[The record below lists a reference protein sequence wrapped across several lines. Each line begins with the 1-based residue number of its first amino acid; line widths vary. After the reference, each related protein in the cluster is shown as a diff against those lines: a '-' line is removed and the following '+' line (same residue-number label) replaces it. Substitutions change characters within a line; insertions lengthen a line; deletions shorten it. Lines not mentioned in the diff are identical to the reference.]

1 MSQVPESHTPV
12 PPPAPADVAA
22 VANQRQMGELHD
34 ARVVAGA
41 GAIARPGMVIL
52 AVSLVVAVVGLRQT
66 GLVGFIGL
74 LAVFGVMI
82 GLITLAYALKTA
94 LVGGDDW
101 YLYTGGVV
109 DARRR
114 EIRPIPWS
122 EVTGITRKR
131 MGNKASRHGGLMNP
145 DTVGGYVLSLRDG
158 SRVHLTAHEAFDD
171 GARLGDHLESLAA
184 HAGLPVTG

>member
-1 MSQVPESHTPV
+1 MTQVPESHTPV
-12 PPPAPADVAA
+12 PPPAPAEVAA
-22 VANQRQMGELHD
+22 AAHQWQMGELHD

-41 GAIARPGMVIL
+41 GAIAKPGVAIV

-66 GLVGFIGL
+66 GIVGFIGL
-74 LAVFGVMI
+74 LAAFGVMV

-114 EIRPIPWS
+114 RVRAIPWS
-122 EVTGITRKR
+122 EVTGIERKR
-131 MGNKASRHGGLMNP
+131 MGNKVSRHGGLMNP
-145 DTVGGYVLSLRDG
+145 DTVGAYVLSLRDG
-158 SRVHLTAHEAFDD
+158 SRVHLTAHEVFDD
-171 GARLGDHLESLAA
+171 GARLGHRLEDLAYE
-184 HAGLPVTG
+184 AGHEVAG